1 MTNQPRPEIGAVSR
15 YGFAETCA
23 RLQEAAQAMGFSVLG
38 VHAVSE
44 TLASK
49 GFESIPV
56 TVIEVCKAPMAALAL
71 RNDPRVATM
80 MPCPVAVV
88 EDGSSVRVYTID
100 ARQMAA
106 LFEGPDLAELGL
118 RMHEELERL
127 IQTVA

>member
-1 MTNQPRPEIGAVSR
+1 
-15 YGFAETCA
+15 
-23 RLQEAAQAMGFSVLG
+23 MGFSVLG